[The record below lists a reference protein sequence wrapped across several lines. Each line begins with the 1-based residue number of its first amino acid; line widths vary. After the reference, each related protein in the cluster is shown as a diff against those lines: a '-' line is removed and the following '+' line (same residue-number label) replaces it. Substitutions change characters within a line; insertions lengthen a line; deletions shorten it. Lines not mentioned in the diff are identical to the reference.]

1 MFDIK
6 WIKGS
11 LKKCKKGHRQDLL
24 IFKVKLSDTFIG
36 ESAKESLTK
45 KLFLTNLK

>member
-36 ESAKESLTK
+36 ESESLTK